1 MRRDALPASPLKE
14 KLIRQIAAEGPM
26 TVAAYMAACLADPQH
41 GYYTTAA
48 EPFGAKGDFIT
59 APEVS
64 QMFGEL
70 IGAFVLS
77 AWEAMGAPQT
87 VRLVET
93 GPGRGTLMA
102 DLLRMASLRP
112 AFLRAASLHLVEISP
127 RLKARQAEAL
137 ANAPL
142 APNWHDSL
150 REVPEGPV
158 ILIANEF
165 FDALPIHQYVKTPEG
180 WRERMVGLSEAGD
193 LAFGTGP
200 GRLPLAAI
208 PQTAANAPLG
218 AILETS
224 PLSAAIAEESGAR
237 ITAHGGAALFI
248 DYGYLRSA
256 PGDTLQAL
264 RRHAYQDVLAEPG
277 LADLTAHVD
286 FEVLA
291 AAARRGGATVASP
304 LTQGEFLLRMGLL
317 ERAGQLGAGK
327 DASMQE
333 RIRGEVERLAAPQEM
348 GELFKVLCVA
358 QPGLVPAPFDSE
370 ALPPHAGAN
379 SGEA

>member
-1 MRRDALPASPLKE
+1 MSADAPSASPLKD

-26 TVAAYMAACLADPQH
+26 TVAAYMSACLADPQH
-41 GYYTTAA
+41 GYYTTAE
-48 EPFGAKGDFIT
+48 EPFGSKGDFIT

-70 IGAFVLS
+70 VGAFVIS
-77 AWEAMGAPQT
+77 AWEAMGSPNP

-102 DLLRMASLRP
+102 DLLRMGKLRP

-137 ANAPL
+137 ADAPL
-142 APNWHDSL
+142 AAQWHASL
-150 REVPEGPV
+150 RDVPEGPL

-165 FDALPIHQYVKTPEG
+165 FDALPVHQYVMTPDG
-180 WRERMVGLSEAGD
+180 WRERMVGLNDAGD

-200 GRLPLAAI
+200 GRLPLAAV
-208 PQTAANAPLG
+208 PLTAARAPLG
-218 AILETS
+218 TILETS
-224 PLSAAIAEESGAR
+224 PLSAAIAEETASR
-237 ITAHGGAALFI
+237 IAAHGGTALFI

-291 AAARRGGATVASP
+291 AAARRGGASVPAP

-327 DASMQE
+327 DTATQE
-333 RIRGEVERLAAPQEM
+333 RIRSEVERLAGPQEM
-348 GELFKVLCVA
+348 GDLFKVLCIA
-358 QPGLVPAPFDSE
+358 QPGLVPAPFDSD

>member
-1 MRRDALPASPLKE
+1 MSAGAASASPLKE

-26 TVAAYMAACLADPQH
+26 TVAAYMSACLTDPQH

-93 GPGRGTLMA
+93 GPGRGTLMS
-102 DLLRMASLRP
+102 DLLRMAKLRP

-137 ANAPL
+137 ADAPL
-142 APNWHDSL
+142 APQWHASL
-150 REVPEGPV
+150 REVPEGPQ

-165 FDALPIHQYVKTPEG
+165 FDALPIHQYVKTPDG
-180 WRERMVGLSEAGD
+180 WRERMVGLNEAGD

-200 GRLPLAAI
+200 GRLPLAAV
-208 PQTAANAPLG
+208 PQTAADALLG

-224 PLSAAIAEESGAR
+224 PLSAAITQEAAAR
-237 ITAHGGAALFI
+237 IAAHGGTALFI

-264 RRHAYQDVLAEPG
+264 RRHAYQNVLAEPG

-291 AAARRGGATVASP
+291 AAARRGGADVASP
-304 LTQGEFLLRMGLL
+304 DTR
-317 ERAGQLGAGK
+317 
-327 DASMQE
+327 
-333 RIRGEVERLAAPQEM
+333 RIPAAPGTAGTGRATGCGQ
-348 GELFKVLCVA
+348 GCR
-358 QPGLVPAPFDSE
+358 
-370 ALPPHAGAN
+370 HAGTHPQRGGAAGCT
-379 SGEA
+379 SGNG